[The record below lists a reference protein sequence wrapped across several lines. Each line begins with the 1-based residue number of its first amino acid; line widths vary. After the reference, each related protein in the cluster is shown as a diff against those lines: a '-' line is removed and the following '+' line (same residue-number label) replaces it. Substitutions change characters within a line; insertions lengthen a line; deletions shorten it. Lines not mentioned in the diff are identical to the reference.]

1 MCQRLALK
9 FLRHRWRPC
18 FELVQIRHVE
28 SQYHVNAVVAT
39 IERQPVFVRHAFG
52 LLDGDVNLDPA
63 LVVQLHTPVLAHAV
77 LLQVIGN
84 EETILSVVE
93 GKRPEGL
100 GGGHIIC
107 WHANDVI
114 VVGGQRFTVHRQ
126 NGWIDSFV
134 RRLTDRTQDRLE
146 KQKVTLTTEVK
157 KAKAAAK
164 NLKKY
169 QDEVAEAQKRFAQT
183 AIVLPKKKE
192 IPNLLRNISDLGKG
206 AGLDFLSFKPGSE
219 IPKDFYAEIPVD
231 ISIRGPYHN
240 MGYFLDQVS
249 KLNRIVTVNNI
260 KMASPKKEGGEM
272 LLNSTCRLVTYRF
285 TNTQLTTDKNKKKGK
300 K

>member
-1 MCQRLALK
+1 MAPAGSSTKFDTFLSNKYIPLERKVKILLAILL
-9 FLRHRWRPC
+9 FLLP
-18 FELVQIRHVE
+18 
-28 SQYHVNAVVAT
+28 VVLFYFLFYSPRQDQLLGL
-39 IERQPVFVRHAFG
+39 ERQK
-52 LLDGDVNLDPA
+52 
-63 LVVQLHTPVLAHAV
+63 
-77 LLQVIGN
+77 
-84 EETILSVVE
+84 S
-93 GKRPEGL
+93 
-100 GGGHIIC
+100 
-107 WHANDVI
+107 
-114 VVGGQRFTVHRQ
+114 
-126 NGWIDSFV
+126 
-134 RRLTDRTQDRLE
+134 
-146 KQKVTLTTEVK
+146 TLTTEVK

-169 QDEVAEAQKRFAQT
+169 QDEVAEAKTRFAQT

-260 KMASPKKEGGEM
+260 KMGSPKKEGGEM
-272 LLNSTCRLVTYRF
+272 LLNSNCRLVTYRF
-285 TNTQLTTDKNKKKGK
+285 TNTQVSTTDKDKKKGK